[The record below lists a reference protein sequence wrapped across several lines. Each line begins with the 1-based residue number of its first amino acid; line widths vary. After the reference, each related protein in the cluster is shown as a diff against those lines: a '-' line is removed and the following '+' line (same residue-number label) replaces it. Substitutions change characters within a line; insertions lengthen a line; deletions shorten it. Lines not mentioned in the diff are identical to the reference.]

1 MRVHL
6 FAILLFVSGFGLLG
20 CAEKSALKFVGPTVD
35 SFSGT
40 VVQDGKPVKFPD
52 GEEVTV
58 QVITEQGARF
68 GIPISS
74 DGTFK
79 VGKMQVGKYS
89 ATLERTK
96 PGPKGSTVPSRYN
109 VPGGFK
115 IEEGKSEYTI
125 DLGKGWK
132 A

>member
-6 FAILLFVSGFGLLG
+6 VALLLFVSGFALLG
-20 CAEKSALKFVGPTVD
+20 CAEKSAIKFVGPTVD
-35 SFSGT
+35 TFTGKIIH
-40 VVQDGKPVKFPD
+40 DGKPVTFPE
-52 GEEVTV
+52 GEEVSV
-58 QVITEQGARF
+58 QVVTEQGRRF
-68 GIPISS
+68 GIPIAP

-89 ATLERTK
+89 AILERTK
-96 PGPKGSTVPSRYN
+96 KGPKGASVPNMYN

-125 DLGKGWK
+125 DLGKSWK